1 MYAIIRKNTYDPGK
15 LAQAGPALAEFQ
27 ALHAAQPG
35 YAGSIDVD
43 TGQGQRII
51 VNLWQTQQDARAGM
65 TALIPHVQRLLGPLM
80 AGPSQLLGVGEVA
93 ATDLPLQHQPS
104 HRPGQPGHP
113 SEPAC

>member
-43 TGQGQRII
+43 TGQGQRLI
-51 VNLWQTQQDARAGM
+51 VILWHTEQHARAAM
-65 TALIPHVQRLLGPLM
+65 TVLLPHVQRLLGPLM
-80 AGPSQLLGVGEVA
+80 AGPSQLLAAGEVA
-93 ATDLPLQHQPS
+93 TTDLPPQRQPP
-104 HRPGQPGHP
+104 HRLGQPGHP
-113 SEPAC
+113 SEPAR

>member
-35 YAGSIDVD
+35 YIGSIDVD

-51 VNLWQTQQDARAGM
+51 VNLWHTERHARAGM
-65 TALIPHVQRLLGPLM
+65 TVLVPQVQRLLGPLM
-80 AGPSQLLGVGEVA
+80 IGLSQLIGSGEVA
-93 ATDLPLQHQPS
+93 ASDLIPRHQTS
-104 HRPGQPGHP
+104 NGPGLPGNP
-113 SEPAC
+113 SEPDG

>member
-51 VNLWQTQQDARAGM
+51 VNLWHTEQDARAGM
-65 TALIPHVQRLLGPLM
+65 TLLIPHVERLLQPLM
-80 AGPSQLLGVGEVA
+80 AGPSQLVGTGELA
-93 ATDLPLQHQPS
+93 ASDLTPQHQTP
-104 HRPGQPGHP
+104 HDPGLPGDP
-113 SEPAC
+113 SEPAR

>member
-1 MYAIIRKNTYDPGK
+1 MYAIIRKNTYDPGQ

-51 VNLWQTQQDARAGM
+51 INLWQTQQDARAGM
-65 TALIPHVQRLLGPLM
+65 TALIPHVERLLGRLM
-80 AGPSQLLGVGEVA
+80 AGPSELLGSGEVA
-93 ATDLPLQHQPS
+93 TTDLTPRRQTP
-104 HRPGQPGHP
+104 PGRDT
-113 SEPAC
+113 A